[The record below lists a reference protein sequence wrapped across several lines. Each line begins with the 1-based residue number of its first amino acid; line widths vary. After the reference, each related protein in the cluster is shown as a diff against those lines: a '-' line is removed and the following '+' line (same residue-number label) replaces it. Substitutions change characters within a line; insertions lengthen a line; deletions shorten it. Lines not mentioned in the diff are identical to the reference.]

1 MGIFGRMKDMAAADT
16 HHLLDRMEDP
26 VSMAKYYIRQLEDQI
41 DHARQALRNQL
52 AAEQHYDLLIA
63 QTGQL
68 IEKRTRQAGLA
79 VDREQDEIA
88 KLAIQEKLHHDKLRQ
103 TYLEQREVIRKQTA
117 ALKGEIGRLVEL
129 HQELGNKLTFLL
141 ARRNAMTALRATSAA
156 VTAGDTG
163 KIVRGF
169 DRMEQKVMRLEAE
182 VTSYQAVDQAGL
194 RLADWSEQDE
204 VQAELAK
211 LKAAKQS
218 S

>member
-52 AAEQHYDLLIA
+52 AAEQHYDLQIA

-204 VQAELAK
+204 VQAELAR

>member
-26 VSMAKYYIRQLEDQI
+26 VSMANYYIRQLEDQI

>member
-88 KLAIQEKLHHDKLRQ
+88 KLAIQEKLHHEKLQQ

-117 ALKGEIGRLVEL
+117 ALQGEIGRLVEL
-129 HQELGNKLTFLL
+129 HKELGNKLTFLL
-141 ARRNAMTALRATSAA
+141 ARKNAMTALRATSVA
-156 VTAGDTG
+156 VTASDAG
-163 KIVRGF
+163 KIIRGF

-194 RLADWSEQDE
+194 RLADWSEQDD

>member
-41 DHARQALRNQL
+41 DHARLALRNQL
-52 AAEQHYDLLIA
+52 AAEQHYDLLVA
-63 QTGQL
+63 QTGQV

-79 VDREQDEIA
+79 VDRDQDDIA
-88 KLAIQEKLHHDKLRQ
+88 KLAIQEKLHQEKLQQ

-117 ALKGEIGRLVEL
+117 ALQGEIGRLVEL
-129 HQELGNKLTFLL
+129 HKDLSNKLTFLL
-141 ARRNAMTALRATSAA
+141 ARKNAMTALRATNASI
-156 VTAGDTG
+156 TAGDTG
-163 KIVRGF
+163 KIIRGF

-182 VTSYQAVDQAGL
+182 VSAVRSVDQDGL
-194 RLADWSEQDE
+194 RLADGSEQDE

-211 LKAAKQS
+211 LKAAKLS

>member
-169 DRMEQKVMRLEAE
+169 DRMEQR
-182 VTSYQAVDQAGL
+182 
-194 RLADWSEQDE
+194 
-204 VQAELAK
+204 
-211 LKAAKQS
+211 
-218 S
+218 